1 LPNKAR
7 QKGEVDMKVAVV
19 VFPGTNCE
27 IDTKYAYEKLGQEV
41 TLVFH
46 KEEKLPSDIDLV
58 VLPGGFSYGDY
69 LRSAAIAKF
78 SPIMKDVISFANSGG
93 YVLGICNGFQMLLE
107 MRLLPGAMK
116 RNSNVHFISKY
127 QHLQVIDNNNTFL
140 EKFSVGE
147 ILNVPIA
154 HGEGNYFID
163 EEGLKELYA
172 NNQVLLKYVDE
183 NGQIDNPNGSID
195 SIACICNKNK
205 NVFGL
210 MPHPERAIETLLGSS
225 DGVKML
231 QGFIK

>member
-1 LPNKAR
+1 
-7 QKGEVDMKVAVV
+7 MKVAVI

-46 KEEKLPSDIDLV
+46 KEEKLPKDTELV

-78 SPIMKDVISFANSGG
+78 SPIMKDVVRFANEGG

-107 MRLLPGAMK
+107 LGLLPGAMQ
-116 RNSNVHFISKY
+116 RNINVHFISKY
-127 QHLQVIDNNNTFL
+127 HHLKILDTNNPFL
-140 EKFSVGE
+140 CKFAKND
-147 ILNVPIA
+147 IINVPIA

-163 EEGLKELYA
+163 EKGLQELYD
-172 NNQVLLKYVDE
+172 NNQILLQYVDE
-183 NGQIDNPNGSID
+183 QGNIDNPNGSVD

-210 MPHPERAIETLLGSS
+210 MPHPERAIEEILGSD
-225 DGVKML
+225 DGAKML
-231 QGFIK
+231 QGFIQ